1 MESWDLCRM
10 AMLNTEALVSGL
22 YSGGFVFENL
32 VGHHVMDGGFVV
44 FLSMFRQIP
53 GQYFHILSLP
63 Y

>member
-1 MESWDLCRM
+1 M